1 MDERFPYSPAETANV
16 ELVQFGVLSPD
27 EIVMPPRSLARPP
40 LLCLKSLFEFE
51 RAGWFGGIAV
61 GSWVVRSSRAAAMS
75 LDLVGGV

>member
-1 MDERFPYSPAETANV
+1 MDERFPYSPAETTKV

-27 EIVMPPRSLARPP
+27 EIVMPPRSLAP

-61 GSWVVRSSRAAAMS
+61 GSWVVCSSRAAAMS